1 MVNYLQQYQEK
12 LGLTPDGIVGKQTA
26 EAIMKDLGIKTKE
39 NFAIWYAQVE
49 HESAHFTAGRENLN
63 YSADALKKLFG
74 KYFKSG
80 EAEKYA
86 RQPEKIA
93 NRIYANRMQNG
104 DEASGDGWRYRGA
117 ASLQLTGKGN
127 ITSYFKY
134 VGLPLDSDPN
144 ILLEPQHYFRTAI
157 WFFDVNNVWQNCNS
171 VSKECVLACSKHV
184 NLGSPTAK
192 GMPINFDERLA
203 LTNKISQVIGV
214 A

>member
-1 MVNYLQQYQEK
+1 MNYLQKYQEQ
-12 LGLTPDGIVGKQTA
+12 LGLAPDGIMGPNTA
-26 EAIMKDLGIKTKE
+26 KAMMADLNITSKV

-49 HESAHFTAGRENLN
+49 HESGHFKAGRENLN

-74 KYFKSG
+74 KYFKPG
-80 EAEKYA
+80 EAEQYA

-117 ASLQLTGKGN
+117 GALQLTGRGN
-127 ITSYFKY
+127 ITAYFKS
-134 VGLPLDSDPN
+134 VGLPEDSCPD
-144 ILLEPQHYFRTAI
+144 ILLEPKHYFRTAV
-157 WFFDVNNVWQNCNS
+157 WFFDTNNVWENCYS
-171 VSKECVLACSKHV
+171 TTKECVLACSRHV
-184 NLGSPTAK
+184 NLGSPTSK
-192 GMPINFDERLA
+192 GMPIGFDERLA